1 MLWYNM
7 NCMTNKAVVLDH
19 QSKNKKSAAM
29 SSLDV
34 VANSLLL
41 DIRRKMFP
49 KAKPREEMTKE
60 EKLQED
66 RLLKDLFAVKYGVIF
81 EEFQETLKR
90 KVSTRKGRE
99 ND

>member
-1 MLWYNM
+1 
-7 NCMTNKAVVLDH
+7 MTDKAGTSNHKL
-19 QSKNKKSAAM
+19 KNKKSTGM

-41 DIRRKMFP
+41 DIRRKMLP

-60 EKLQED
+60 QKLQED

-81 EEFQETLKR
+81 EEFQDTLKR
-90 KVSTRKGRE
+90 KVSIRKGRE